1 MRFVLDT
8 SVVVAAFRSRS
19 GASNRLLQMAS
30 AGRFTMLA
38 SPALF
43 LEYEDVLS
51 RPEQCKVH
59 GISPRDLE
67 LLMRD
72 LASLIEPVETH
83 FRWRPQLH
91 DADDEMVL
99 ETAMNGR
106 ADGLVTHNRKDFLPA
121 SRNFRLRVLSPAEA
135 IKEMNK

>member
-1 MRFVLDT
+1 M
-8 SVVVAAFRSRS
+8 VAE
-19 GASNRLLQMAS
+19 
-30 AGRFTMLA
+30 GRFTMLA

-51 RPEQCKVH
+51 RPEQRKVH
-59 GISPRDLE
+59 RISIRDIE
-67 LLMRD
+67 LLLRD

-106 ADGLVTHNRKDFLPA
+106 ADGLVTHNRRDFLPA
-121 SRNFRLRVLSPAEA
+121 SRSFRLRVLSPGEV